1 MEAVTLNDVNLALT
15 QRCGTAEPLFRAQR
29 FFAEACEYGGD
40 DAESPRGAYCAL
52 VDIIELFT
60 GVPHATVIELIRAAW
75 RDGAYRKEVRD
86 EHIRFYA
93 EAWDISIEDAAQR
106 LFGGES

>member
-1 MEAVTLNDVNLALT
+1 MEHNN
-15 QRCGTAEPLFRAQR
+15 RCAEWTAQ
-29 FFAEACEYGGD
+29 AE
-40 DAESPRGAYCAL
+40 
-52 VDIIELFT
+52 
-60 GVPHATVIELIRAAW
+60 
-75 RDGAYRKEVRD
+75 RD